1 MKKIFILISC
11 LTLSLGAVSCDSFLD
26 IEPEGIVIPKTQ
38 EDFRGLMT
46 SAYSTYPRHKALT
59 ALRTDELNLDS
70 ESYDFQTYREIFMW
84 QDLSED
90 ANTTPFPWQQF
101 YTSIFYINHVINEG
115 GTILP
120 SSTDKDQLLGEA
132 YALRAYAFFDLVN
145 LYAKPYNPTTSK
157 TDKAIPLALELDLEQ
172 VLQPE
177 TTQKVY
183 DQIHSDLEKAKSLL
197 QLNSQE
203 KGLNYRFSKAA
214 LYAFEARVYLYQREW
229 DKALQ
234 STEQALAFKSNI
246 QDLNVTSTLPNLFTS
261 VESILA
267 LEDTYYSQVKNATF
281 ASVELLSAFDSEN
294 DLRYPLFFEKS
305 GSKMMII
312 KTGQQEQ
319 KVSIRTSELY
329 LIKAEVL
336 LKLNRL
342 SESKSALKQVVK
354 NRYKI
359 AALSQIES
367 NIDQMND
374 VQLFELIQDERY
386 REFALEG
393 HRWFD
398 LRRFNQKRIVH
409 SVEGK
414 EYILQDND
422 PRYTIPYPRNAR
434 LNNPNL

>member
-90 ANTTPFPWQQF
+90 ANTTAFPWQQF

-120 SSTDKDQLLGEA
+120 SSTDKDQLIGEA

-145 LYAKPYNPTTSK
+145 LYAKPYDPITSK

-183 DQIHSDLEKAKSLL
+183 DQIHSDLEKAKRLL

-203 KGLNYRFSKAA
+203 KGLNYRFSKAS

-234 STEQALAFKSNI
+234 STEQALAFKSSL

-267 LEDTYYSQVKNATF
+267 LEDTYYSQVKNTTF
-281 ASVELLSAFDSEN
+281 ASVELLAAFDTDN

-305 GSKMMII
+305 GNKMMII

-319 KVSIRTSELY
+319 KVSLRTAELY
-329 LIKAEVL
+329 FIKAEVL

-342 SESKSALKQVVK
+342 TEAKSALKQVVK
-354 NRYKI
+354 NRYKT
-359 AALSQIES
+359 AAVSQIES
-367 NIDQMND
+367 NIDQMD
-374 VQLFELIQDERY
+374 GAQLFELIQDERY

-409 SVEGK
+409 NVEGR
-414 EYILQDND
+414 EYILQEND